1 MEALRGFDIL
11 DVDNG
16 FFMVKF
22 DLPVDKETVTAGGPW
37 MLFNHY
43 LCVFHW
49 SPKFASPNARIQ
61 KTLVW
66 VRFPGLNFLY
76 YDESVFLGLAS
87 VVGRPI
93 KVDQNT
99 LRVEQR
105 RNRRVKTYC
114 GKILVE

>member
-1 MEALRGFDIL
+1 MEALGGFDIL

-22 DLPVDKETVTAGGPW
+22 DLPVDKETVTAGGLW
-37 MLFNHY
+37 MLFDHY

-49 SPKFASPNARIQ
+49 PPKFASPNARIQ

-99 LRVEQR
+99 LRVEQCQ
-105 RNRRVKTYC
+105 NRSVKTYC